1 MTIKVDRKPTSES
14 LLVCLDKK
22 TGVKESGLIDPK
34 NMGKTEALGTV
45 VAIGEN
51 TKGFK
56 VGDRIYLPVNQQKDP
71 FVYEGNTFCTVHYS
85 YITLFVV
92 DEYEVDL
99 EKIELNR
106 YAQITIDKQGAI
118 LDYSTQP
125 PSEETIKK
133 MKEIE
138 LAYGLATT
146 SCGRD
151 SNVTHDGRKY
161 IKNHDNTK

>member
-22 TGVKESGLIDPK
+22 TGVRESGLIDPK

-56 VGDRIYLPVNQQKDP
+56 VGDRIHLPVNQQKDT
-71 FVYEGNTFCTVHYS
+71 FIYEGNTFCTVHYS

-92 DEYEVDL
+92 DEYEVDT
-99 EKIELNR
+99 EKKSIQSVESNLRKIKMVLGHTKGDIIRVYYQDGRELTR
-106 YAQITIDKQGAI
+106 T
-118 LDYSTQP
+118 
-125 PSEETIKK
+125 
-133 MKEIE
+133 EIE
-138 LAYGLATT
+138 AWFNFQYENL
-146 SCGRD
+146 
-151 SNVTHDGRKY
+151 K
-161 IKNHDNTK
+161 